1 MKKLTEEE
9 VAKQLKDMFFN
20 QLDGIY
26 EACENAASEYNSK
39 SIPLAYL
46 KLCIDASKKGFNK
59 GFKKK

>member
-1 MKKLTEEE
+1 MTEEE
-9 VAKQLKDMFFN
+9 MGKELKDMFFN

-26 EACENAASEYNSK
+26 NACEEGAKEFNSK

-46 KLCIDASKKGFNK
+46 KLCIDTTKKGFDK